1 MHLAKLT
8 MTKFLPVLFVACG
21 LQLTSN
27 AQEISPYSRYGLGDI
42 SPNRNILSR
51 GMGGLAAGTM
61 DYQSINFTNPAAL
74 GGIYN
79 TIFDI
84 GTEVDVRTLRQ
95 TNPASKFTSNNALFS
110 YLQLGFPLT
119 TKKMLKKD
127 INWGMTFGL
136 RPVSRIDYNIEK
148 RERLTGVDSLFTLYN
163 GTGGINQ
170 IFAGTGFQIN
180 EGTGF
185 NKKVYRF
192 GVNFG
197 YMFGTKDYS
206 TKIILVNDTVDYYR
220 SNSENNTHFGGMFI
234 QGGFQFEDSIRLGS
248 KKGNLRLG
256 LYGNVQ
262 QRLNAKQDI
271 LRETFSFD
279 ANGNAY
285 RVDSI
290 QDQKDVKGTIVFPS
304 TIGVGFTYSG
314 PNWTYGADLEFTNWA
329 NYTFYRQTDAVQNSW
344 VVRVGTEY
352 FPATKK
358 TSAKKYFSFVRYR
371 AGIFYG
377 PDYVKVTANR
387 PNYGVTL
394 GASLPLMR
402 RVGYG
407 GEWVVLHTGIE
418 IGGRGDKNVNV
429 RENIMKYTVGISM
442 NARWF
447 QKRKYD

>member
-51 GMGGLAAGTM
+51 GMGGLAAGVA

-74 GGIYN
+74 GAIYN
-79 TIFDI
+79 TIFEI
-84 GTEVDVRTLRQ
+84 GAEADVRTLKS
-95 TNPASKFTSNNALFS
+95 TTPANKYTSNNAMFS

-119 TKKMLKKD
+119 TKNMQKKN

-136 RPVSRIDYNIEK
+136 RPVSRIDYNISK
-148 RERLTGVDSLFTLYN
+148 RERITGVDSVFTLYN
-163 GTGGINQ
+163 GSGGINQ
-170 IFAGTGFQIN
+170 VFAGTGFQIN

-220 SNSENNTHFGGMFI
+220 SNSASNTHFGGLFL
-234 QGGFQFEDSIRLGS
+234 QGGFQFEDSIRVGS

-262 QRLNAKQDI
+262 QRLNAKQDVI
-271 LRETFSFD
+271 RETFALD
-279 ANGNAY
+279 ASGNPY

-290 QDQKDVKGTIVFPS
+290 YDQKGVKGTIVYPS
-304 TIGVGFTYSG
+304 TVGIGFTYQG
-314 PNWTYGADLEFTNWA
+314 PNWTYGGDFEFTNWS

-344 VVRVGTEY
+344 VARAGAEF
-352 FPATKK
+352 FPAKK
-358 TSAKKYFSFVRYR
+358 TTSAKKYFSFVRYR

-377 PDYVKVTANR
+377 PDYVKVTASR
-387 PNYGVTL
+387 PNYGLTL
-394 GASLPLMR
+394 GASMPLMR

-407 GEWVVLHTGIE
+407 GEWVVLHTGVE
-418 IGGRGDKNVNV
+418 IGGRGDKNVNL
-429 RENIMKYTVGISM
+429 RENVVKYTIGLSM

>member
-8 MTKFLPVLFVACG
+8 MNKFLPVLFVACG

-51 GMGGLAAGTM
+51 GMGGIAAGVM

-84 GTEVDVRTLRQ
+84 GAEADSRTLKSF
-95 TNPASKFTSNNALFS
+95 NPAKKFTSNNALFS

-119 TKKMLKKD
+119 TKRMEKKGV
-127 INWGMTFGL
+127 NWGMTFGL
-136 RPVSRIDYNIEK
+136 KPVSRIDYNIEK
-148 RERLTGVDSLFTLYN
+148 RERLTGVDSVFTLYN

-170 IFAGTGFQIN
+170 IFAGTGFQFT

-185 NKKVYRF
+185 SKKVFRV
-192 GVNFG
+192 GANFG
-197 YMFGTKDYS
+197 YMFGTKNYN

-220 SNSENNTHFGGMFI
+220 SNSANNTHFGGLFI
-234 QGGFQFEDSIRLGS
+234 NGGFQFEDSVRIGG
-248 KKGNLRLG
+248 KKGNLKLG
-256 LYGNVQ
+256 LYGNFQ
-262 QRLNAKQDI
+262 QRVNAKQDVV
-271 LRETFSFD
+271 RETFSFD

-290 QDQKDVKGTIVFPS
+290 YEQKNAKGTIVFPS
-304 TIGVGFTYSG
+304 TVGVGFTYQG
-314 PNWTYGADLEFTNWA
+314 PNWTYGADFEFTNWS

-344 VVRVGTEY
+344 VARVGTEY

-371 AGIFYG
+371 AGAFYG
-377 PDYVKVTANR
+377 PDYVKVTESR

-394 GASLPLMR
+394 GASFPLTR
-402 RVGYG
+402 RVGYA
-407 GEWVVLHTGIE
+407 GEYVVLHTGVE
-418 IGGRGDKNVNV
+418 IGGRGTKNSGVS
-429 RENIMKYTVGISM
+429 ENLVKYSVGISM
-442 NARWF
+442 NAKWF
-447 QKRKYD
+447 QKQKYY

>member
-42 SPNRNILSR
+42 SPNRNIMSR
-51 GMGGLAAGTM
+51 GMGGIAASIH
-61 DYQSINFTNPAAL
+61 DYQTINFTNPASL
-74 GGIYN
+74 GGIYG

-84 GTEVDVRTLRQ
+84 GTEVDVRSLR
-95 TNPASKFTSNNALFS
+95 TNPASRKFTSTNALFS

-119 TKKMLKKD
+119 TPKMRKKD

-136 RPVSRIDYNIEK
+136 RPVSRIDYDIEK
-148 RERLTGVDSLFTLYN
+148 RERLTGIDSLFTLYS

-170 IFAGTGFQIN
+170 VFAGTGFQIN

-185 NKKVYRF
+185 HKQVYRF

-206 TKIILVNDTVDYYR
+206 TKLTLLNDTVAYFK
-220 SNSENNTHFGGMFI
+220 SNSANSTHFGGLFI
-234 QGGFQFEDSIRLGS
+234 NGGFQFEDSIRIGR

-256 LYGNVQ
+256 IYGNVQ
-262 QRLNAKQDI
+262 QRLNAKQDVI
-271 LRETFSFD
+271 RETFSYD
-279 ANGNAY
+279 ANGNPY
-285 RVDSI
+285 RVDSVY
-290 QDQKDVKGTIVFPS
+290 DQKNVKGTIVFPS
-304 TIGVGFTYSG
+304 TVGIGFSYQGQH
-314 PNWTYGADLEFTNWA
+314 WMYGADFEFTNWA

-352 FPATKK
+352 FPATKR
-358 TSAKKYFSFVRYR
+358 TNAKKYFSFVRYR
-371 AGIFYG
+371 GGIFYG
-377 PDYVKVTANR
+377 PDYVKVTSTR
-387 PNYGVTL
+387 PNYGLTL
-394 GASLPLMR
+394 GTSMPLTR

-407 GEWVVLHTGIE
+407 GEYVMLHTGIE
-418 IGGRGDKNVNV
+418 IGGRGDKNSSV
-429 RENIMKYTVGISM
+429 RENTMRYTIGISM
-442 NARWF
+442 NAQWF

>member
-8 MTKFLPVLFVACG
+8 MNKFLLVLFVACG

-42 SPNRNILSR
+42 SPNRSILSR
-51 GMGGLAAGTM
+51 GMGGLAAGVM

-79 TIFDI
+79 TIFDM
-84 GTEVDVRTLRQ
+84 GTEVDSRTLRSI
-95 TNPASKFTSNNALFS
+95 NPAKKFTSNNALFS

-119 TKKMLKKD
+119 SKKMQKKD

-136 RPVSRIDYNIEK
+136 RPVSRIDYNISK
-148 RERLTGVDSLFTLYN
+148 RERITGVDSAFTLYN

-185 NKKVYRF
+185 AKKVYRF

-206 TKIILVNDTVDYYR
+206 TKIVLVNDTVDYYR
-220 SNSENNTHFGGMFI
+220 SNSATNTHFGGMFI
-234 QGGFQFEDSIRLGS
+234 QGGFQFEDSIRVGS

-262 QRLNAKQDI
+262 QRLNAKQDV
-271 LRETFSFD
+271 LDETFAYD
-279 ANGNAY
+279 ANGNIY

-290 QDQKDVKGTIVFPS
+290 YEQKNAKGTIVFPS
-304 TIGVGFTYSG
+304 TIGVGFTYQG

-344 VVRVGTEY
+344 MLHVGTEY

-358 TSAKKYFSFVRYR
+358 TSVKKYFSFVRYR
-371 AGIFYG
+371 AGLFYG
-377 PDYVKVTANR
+377 PDYVKVTNSR
-387 PNYGVTL
+387 PTYGVTL
-394 GASLPLMR
+394 GATMPLMR
-402 RVGYG
+402 RIGYG
-407 GEWVVLHTGIE
+407 GEWVLLHTGVE
-418 IGGRGDKNVNV
+418 IGARGDKNSSV
-429 RENIMKYTVGISM
+429 RENLVKYSVGISM

>member
-8 MTKFLPVLFVACG
+8 MNKFLPVLFVACG

-42 SPNRNILSR
+42 SPNRNVLSR
-51 GMGGLAAGTM
+51 GMGGLAAGVM

-74 GGIYN
+74 GGIYT

-84 GTEVDVRTLRQ
+84 GTEADSRTLKN
-95 TNPASKFTSNNALFS
+95 TNPAEKFTSTNAMFS

-119 TKKMLKKD
+119 SKSMQKKD

-136 RPVSRIDYNIEK
+136 KPVSRIDYNIEQ
-148 RERLTGVDSLFTLYN
+148 RQRLPGVDSMSTLYN
-163 GTGGINQ
+163 GSGGINQ
-170 IFAGTGFQIN
+170 MFAGTGFQFN

-185 NKKVYRF
+185 NKKVFRV

-197 YMFGTKDYS
+197 YMFGNKDYS
-206 TKIILVNDTVDYYR
+206 TKITLINDTVDYYR
-220 SNSENNTHFGGMFI
+220 SNASNSTHFGGMFI
-234 QGGFQFEDSIRLGS
+234 NGGFQFEDSVKIGG
-248 KKGNLRLG
+248 KKGNLRIG
-256 LYGNVQ
+256 LYGNLQ
-262 QRLNAKQDI
+262 QRLNAKQDVV
-271 LRETFSFD
+271 RETFSFD
-279 ANGNAY
+279 ANGNPI

-290 QDQKDVKGTIVFPS
+290 YEAKDAKGTIVFPS
-304 TIGVGFTYSG
+304 SVAAGFTYQG
-314 PNWTYGADLEFTNWA
+314 ANWTYGADIEFTNWG

-344 VVRVGTEY
+344 VARIGTEY

-371 AGIFYG
+371 AGAFYG
-377 PDYVKVTANR
+377 PDYVKVTNSR

-394 GASLPLMR
+394 GASFPLMR

-407 GEWVVLHTGIE
+407 GEWVLLHTGIE
-418 IGGRGDKNVNV
+418 VGGRGDKNSGVS
-429 RENIMKYTVGISM
+429 ENTVKYSVGLSM

-447 QKRKYD
+447 EKKKYY

>member
-1 MHLAKLT
+1 
-8 MTKFLPVLFVACG
+8 
-21 LQLTSN
+21 
-27 AQEISPYSRYGLGDI
+27 
-42 SPNRNILSR
+42 
-51 GMGGLAAGTM
+51 MGGLAAGTM